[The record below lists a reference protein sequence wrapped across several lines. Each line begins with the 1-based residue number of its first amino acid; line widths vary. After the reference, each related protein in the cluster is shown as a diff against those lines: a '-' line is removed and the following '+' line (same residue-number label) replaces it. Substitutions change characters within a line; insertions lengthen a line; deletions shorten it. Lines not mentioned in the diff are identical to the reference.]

1 MRMQR
6 RSYGGSRS
14 GSGID
19 WKRTIISCA
28 IIIVVISVIQMI
40 LSFFGIGAI
49 GLLILCLGVIAWYF
63 LPGIIRNMKIQ
74 HRTKSA
80 EKRDPVGR
88 EELLDLEK

>member
-6 RSYGGSRS
+6 RRYSGSRS
-14 GSGID
+14 GGGID

-28 IIIVVISVIQMI
+28 IFIVILSVIRMI
-40 LSFFGIGAI
+40 LTALGFGAS
-49 GLLILCLGVIAWYF
+49 GLLILCLVVIAWYF
-63 LPGIIRNMKIQ
+63 LPGIIRNIKIQ

-88 EELLDLEK
+88 EELLDLDD